1 MKRILLLV
9 TVLLITA
16 CAPIQTDAPV
26 IMDTPDVPPQTSTE
40 PAPSPTDITPALTDS
55 ANDSPDVFAIM
66 LPAPACDGRLT
77 PSQAE
82 GPYYTPDTPERNS
95 LLEEGMIGERLLLI
109 GYVLD
114 ADCNPIPNAWL
125 DFWQTDGNGVYD
137 NSGYTLR
144 GHQFT
149 DEQGRYYLETVI
161 PGLYSSRPIRHIH
174 VKVQSPNGPVL
185 TSQLYF
191 PDQPVDGLT
200 VQLIP
205 QDGYQLG
212 IFHFVVNE

>member
-1 MKRILLLV
+1 MS
-9 TVLLITA
+9 A
-16 CAPIQTDAPV
+16 CAPLQTTELALPLETEAPPL
-26 IMDTPDVPPQTSTE
+26 TPTE
-40 PAPSPTDITPALTDS
+40 PASSPTDLPSAPTDS
-55 ANDSPDVFAIM
+55 ANDSAGIFAL
-66 LPAPACDGRLT
+66 LPPPACDETLT
-77 PSQAE
+77 PSQTE

-95 LLEEGMIGERLLLI
+95 LLEEGMPGESLLLI

-114 ADCNPIPNAWL
+114 QNCNPIPRAWL
-125 DFWQTDGNGVYD
+125 DFWQADSTGEYD
-137 NSGYTLR
+137 NAGYTLR

-149 DEQGRYYLETVI
+149 DEQGRYFLETVM

-174 VKVQSPNGPVL
+174 VKVQPPGGQIL

-191 PDQPVDGLT
+191 PEQPVENLT

-212 IFHFVVNE
+212 LFNFVVNR

>member
-9 TVLLITA
+9 TVLLMTA
-16 CAPIQTDAPV
+16 CAPVQTD
-26 IMDTPDVPPQTSTE
+26 TPIVADLPDASPPTPTE
-40 PAPSPTDITPALTDS
+40 PAPSPTDISPAPTEP
-55 ANDSPDVFAIM
+55 ANEPSDVFAM

-77 PSQAE
+77 PSQME
-82 GPYYTPDTPERNS
+82 GPYYTPNTPERNS
-95 LLEEGMIGERLLLI
+95 LLEEGMAGERLLLI

-114 ADCNPIPNAWL
+114 ADCNPIPGAWL
-125 DFWQTDGNGVYD
+125 DFWQAGADGGYD

-149 DEQGRYYLETVI
+149 DGQGRYYLETVM

-174 VKVQSPNGPVL
+174 VKAQAPNGAVL